1 MKVAIT
7 GGTGFIGSRL
17 ADQCVSLGYTVTVLG
32 QANNEAEASNIR
44 KLESRGIR
52 VVQGSVT
59 DADAVAH
66 VVAGA
71 DVVFHLAA
79 TQHEMNI
86 PDQRFWDVNVSG
98 TRMVLE
104 AAERAGVRLV
114 VHGSTIGVYG
124 ALDGQI
130 DEETP
135 CRPDNIYGIT
145 KLEGEKVAL
154 SFRDRIP
161 LVVIRIPEVYGPG
174 DRRLLKLFRAIE
186 RNVFFMIGS
195 GKNLHQPIFVDD
207 LVAGFLAAATNER
220 AVGQLLLFAGKDPVT
235 TREMVSAIAE
245 ALGRP
250 GARFTVPLAPLWGV
264 ATLMELT
271 LRPLGI
277 QPPLHRRRMDFF
289 RKSFTLRAA
298 RTGEVLGFFPGTGFR
313 DGARRTA
320 EWYREQGLLG
330 NQATHAGGPP
340 LVEHGV
346 MLQSVKG
353 STDVDA
359 GLTARFEPFDSFWE
373 APTNIEK
380 GYSSFAA
387 FYRHNYLPYVPA
399 RLDARILIISCGPGY
414 FVNLLRDKGYTDVLG
429 IDSFPD
435 KVAHA
440 QRRSLHCRAARA
452 FGFLTDNQEP
462 FDCIIAEQELN
473 HLTKDEI
480 LQFFTLAQDNL
491 TGGGVLIAHAIN
503 GAHPIVGSESRW
515 GNFDHYNAWTQH
527 SLRQA
532 MEYGGFHDVE
542 VFDLNLYVFYKNPLN
557 YVALIW
563 DTLLRLFFRFA
574 FKMVGKSNT
583 LFSKKIGTVGRKRAD
598 AAVVPVPPHAVRRAS
613 A

>member
-44 KLESRGIR
+44 TLENHGIR

-59 DADAVAH
+59 NADTVTQAL
-66 VVAGA
+66 AGA

-98 TRMVLE
+98 TRLVLE
-104 AAERAGVRLV
+104 AAERAGVRRV

-161 LVVIRIPEVYGPG
+161 VVVIRIPEVYGPG

-195 GKNLHQPIFVDD
+195 GKNLHQPLFVDD

-250 GARFTVPLAPLWGV
+250 GARFAVPLAPLWGI
-264 ATLMELT
+264 ATVMELT

-298 RTGEVLGFFPGTGFR
+298 RTGEVLGFFPGTGFL
-313 DGARRTA
+313 DGARQTA
-320 EWYREQGLLG
+320 RWYRDQGLLDG
-330 NQATHAGGPP
+330 RQPPAGSPTP
-340 LVEHGV
+340 LEHGTMV
-346 MLQSVKG
+346 PAVTAGKA
-353 STDVDA
+353 VDA
-359 GLTARFEPFDSFWE
+359 GLAARFEPFDSFWE

-380 GYSSFAA
+380 GYTSFAA
-387 FYRHNYLPYVPA
+387 FYRHNYLRFVPA

-429 IDSFPD
+429 IDSFPE

-440 QRRSLHCRAARA
+440 QRRSLNCRATRA
-452 FGFLTDNQEP
+452 FGFLEDNREP

-480 LQFFTLAQDNL
+480 LHFFTLAQDNL
-491 TGGGVLIAHAIN
+491 TDGGVLIAHAIN

-532 MEYGGFHDVE
+532 MEYGGFHGVE
-542 VFDLNLYVFYKNPLN
+542 VFDLNLYVFYTNPLN
-557 YVALIW
+557 YVALLW
-563 DTLLRLFFRFA
+563 DKLLRVFFLFA

-583 LFSKKIGTVGRKRAD
+583 LFSKKIGTIGKKRAVAGPDLAPVRD
-598 AAVVPVPPHAVRRAS
+598 ARRVS